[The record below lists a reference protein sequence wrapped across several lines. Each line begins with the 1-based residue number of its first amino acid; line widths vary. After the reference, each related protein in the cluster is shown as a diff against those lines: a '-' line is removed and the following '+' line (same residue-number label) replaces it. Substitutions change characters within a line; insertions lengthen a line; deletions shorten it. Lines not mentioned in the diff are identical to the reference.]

1 MPSRRRY
8 VPTCI
13 TLDWLNEYGGNFV
26 GGDIALEG
34 DILDVFETAEIA
46 VWVLQFKWASI
57 ATCIRY
63 MKYPRDKWAVM
74 SLHRGIV
81 AAETDGTHTTA
92 MVTAGKAQYQRLS
105 GYATYRLDGVVIRQ
119 TTCLAPVDLLGAGA
133 QHFFKPTGKSVRLF
147 SLPMNTP
154 FGLSLHRLD
163 DAGMIIAG
171 VGDATTR
178 DEVNEDVT
186 VGVFD
191 VYTTSL
197 IDDG

>member
-1 MPSRRRY
+1 MPARRRY
-8 VPTCI
+8 VPTCV
-13 TLDWLNEYGGNFV
+13 TLDWLNEYGGNLV

-34 DILDVFETAEIA
+34 HVLDVFEAAEIA
-46 VWVLQFKWASI
+46 VWVLQFKRASI

-81 AAETDGTHTTA
+81 AAETDGAHTTA
-92 MVTAGKAQYQRLS
+92 VVTAGKAQYQRLS

-119 TTCLAPVDLLGAGA
+119 TTRLAPVDLLGAGA
-133 QHFFKPTGKSVRLF
+133 QHLFKPTGKSVRLF

-154 FGLSLHRLD
+154 FGLSLHRLN
-163 DAGMIIAG
+163 DAGVIIAG

-178 DEVNEDVT
+178 DKVNEDVT
-186 VGVFD
+186 VGVLD

-197 IDDG
+197 IDEG

>member
-1 MPSRRRY
+1 
-8 VPTCI
+8 
-13 TLDWLNEYGGNFV
+13 
-26 GGDIALEG
+26 
-34 DILDVFETAEIA
+34 
-46 VWVLQFKWASI
+46 
-57 ATCIRY
+57 
-63 MKYPRDKWAVM
+63 M

-81 AAETDGTHTTA
+81 ATETDGTHTTA

-186 VGVFD
+186 VGVLD
-191 VYTTSL
+191 IYTTSL